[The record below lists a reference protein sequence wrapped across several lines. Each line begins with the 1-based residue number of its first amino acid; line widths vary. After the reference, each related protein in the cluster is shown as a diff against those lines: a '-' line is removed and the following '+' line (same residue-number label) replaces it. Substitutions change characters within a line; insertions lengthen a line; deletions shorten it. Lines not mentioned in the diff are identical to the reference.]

1 MRHIDRK
8 EMSENNNILEGT
20 KILSLT
26 DANGHQREFVREAEK
41 EAEGF
46 KLKYYM
52 WLSRLFIFFSVISLS
67 IFMSSSLALFKLA
80 PQVSVEPFLII
91 KQDTSDGIVRYEPI
105 SYTMASKNQL
115 METFVRQYVLMR
127 NTIIADEKEMQTR
140 WFPGGMMNFLSSDY
154 VFGQFSAYR
163 DSIWSRIID
172 AEMVREVEI
181 ISIGKLGGEKSPVWK
196 VDFKTYDLSTNM
208 RNQNTR
214 ALILSTRYWTA
225 SVTAYFLRGREFVG
239 LRLINPIGFTVTRYS
254 QTEVEIY

>member
-1 MRHIDRK
+1 MQTAGTRSLSAK
-8 EMSENNNILEGT
+8 SKKKFPVSNSNI
-20 KILSLT
+20 IC
-26 DANGHQREFVREAEK
+26 
-41 EAEGF
+41 GF
-46 KLKYYM
+46 P
-52 WLSRLFIFFSVISLS
+52 RLFILFAVVSLM

-91 KQDTSDGIVRYEPI
+91 RQDTSDGIVRYEPI
-105 SYTMASKNQL
+105 SYKMASKNQL
-115 METFVRQYVLMR
+115 METFVRQYVLLR

-163 DSIWSRIID
+163 DSVWSKIID

-196 VDFKTYDLSTNM
+196 VDFKTYDLSTTM

-254 QTEVEIY
+254 QTEVEIF

>member
-1 MRHIDRK
+1 MAFPAVYPFAVV
-8 EMSENNNILEGT
+8 
-20 KILSLT
+20 SL
-26 DANGHQREFVREAEK
+26 
-41 EAEGF
+41 
-46 KLKYYM
+46 M
-52 WLSRLFIFFSVISLS
+52 

-91 KQDTSDGIVRYEPI
+91 RQDTSDGIVRYEPI
-105 SYTMASKNQL
+105 SYKMASKNQL
-115 METFVRQYVLMR
+115 METFVRQYVLLR

-163 DSIWSRIID
+163 DSIWSKIID

-196 VDFKTYDLSTNM
+196 VDFKTYDLSTTM

-254 QTEVEIY
+254 QTEVEIF